1 MILRTPRVL
10 ILCLVI
16 ASLVNGS
23 PRTALADLPGSLTP
37 LIKAHEGEVA
47 VVVKNLRT
55 GELFEHCPT
64 EVMPTA
70 SLIKLAVLVEMYR
83 QAEAMP
89 AGKGSDEKPLDLA
102 RLIEVRKEDMVPG
115 SGILTGHFPA
125 GTRLSVEGAAHLMIA
140 FSDNTATNL
149 VLDQIGLEAVNKTM
163 AAMGLPE
170 TQIHAKVFRRD
181 TSIAPDRSAKYGLG
195 STTARDMLTL
205 VEKLE
210 ARALVS
216 AGASD
221 AMRKHLA
228 ACDDKQKFGKLL
240 PAGSKLFHKTG
251 SVANVRTDA
260 GLLETPAGT
269 LALVVLT
276 SNNKD
281 TSWGDTNAGDLL
293 CAKIARAA
301 FDHFNPP
308 WKPPAPQTEP
318 LQVGST
324 GPLVE
329 ALQRTLNAKLGGGA
343 SALLSTDGQFGAS
356 TEGAVKR
363 FQASA
368 KLPETGIADAATL
381 KALGPLQAE
390 AEPVPTPDF
399 VNSEILSKAP
409 AEPLDGAP
417 FVTCK
422 AWAIVDAKTGE
433 MKAGQRHDE
442 PIDIAST
449 TKLMTAWLV
458 IDYADAHPEVLDE
471 TLTFTERADS
481 TVGSTAAVRAGESA
495 SVREILYGLL
505 LPSGNDASV
514 ALAEHFGK
522 RFAGERPASEKPASE
537 DPLEQFVAKM
547 NSAAAELG
555 MSKTHFMNPH
565 GLTHP
570 DHKSS
575 ARDLATLVRK
585 AFSSKRFREYVGTRQ
600 HGATLAGPSGSSR
613 NIVWKNT
620 NELLGTEGYLGAKT
634 GTTDAA
640 GACLVSVSKRG
651 EEEQIVV
658 VLGSVASPAR
668 YTDSRNL
675 HRWGWQGIRPAPG
688 GRRDDGSR

>member
-1 MILRTPRVL
+1 MTLRMPRVL
-10 ILCLVI
+10 ILCLAI
-16 ASLVNGS
+16 ASLAIAV
-23 PRTALADLPGSLTP
+23 PRGALADLPGALAP

-47 VVVKNLRT
+47 VVVKNLGT
-55 GELFEHCPT
+55 GDLFEHRST

-70 SLIKLAVLVEMYR
+70 SLIKLAVLVEMYG
-83 QAEAMP
+83 QAQEVQP
-89 AGKGSDEKPLDLA
+89 GKGSSEKPLDLA

-125 GTRLSVEGAAHLMIA
+125 GTKLSVEGAAHLMIA

-170 TQIHAKVFRRD
+170 TRIHAKVFRRD

-195 STTARDMLTL
+195 STTARDMLVL
-205 VEKLE
+205 LEKLE
-210 ARALVS
+210 ARTLVS
-216 AGASD
+216 PPASD

-240 PAGSKLFHKTG
+240 PASSKLFHKTG
-251 SVANVRTDA
+251 SVAAVRTDA

-276 SNNKD
+276 NNNKD

-293 CAKIARAA
+293 CARVARAA

-308 WKPPAPQTEP
+308 WKPPARETEP

-329 ALQRTLNAKLGGGA
+329 ALQKTINAKLGGTA
-343 SALLSTDGQFGAS
+343 PISTDGQFGAS

-363 FQASA
+363 FQAKA
-368 KLPETGIADAATL
+368 GLPETGVADAATL
-381 KALGPLQAE
+381 KALGPLQTE
-390 AEPVPTPDF
+390 SEPVPTPDF
-399 VNSEILSKAP
+399 VNNEILSRAV
-409 AEPLDGAP
+409 ADPLDGAP

-422 AWAIVDAKTGE
+422 AWAIVNANNGE
-433 MKAGQRHDE
+433 LQAGSRHDE

-458 IDYADAHPEVLDE
+458 LEHAEAHPEVLDE
-471 TLTFTERADS
+471 TVTFTERADS

-522 RFAGERPASEKPASE
+522 RFAGEKPVSE
-537 DPLEQFVAKM
+537 DPLEQFVARM
-547 NSAAAELG
+547 NAEAAELG

-565 GLTHP
+565 GLTHA

-575 ARDLATLVRK
+575 ARDLAALVRK
-585 AFSSKRFREYVGTRQ
+585 ALGSQRFRDYVGTRQ
-600 HGATLAGPSGSSR
+600 HGATLQGPVGSSR

-620 NELLGTEGYLGAKT
+620 NELLGIEGYIGAKT

-640 GACLVSVSKRG
+640 GACLVSASRRG
-651 EEEQIVV
+651 TDEQIVV
-658 VLGSVASPAR
+658 VLGSAASPAR
-668 YTDSRNL
+668 YADSRNL
-675 HRWGWQGIRPAPG
+675 HRWGWQQRFSTQPAPKKP
-688 GRRDDGSR
+688 